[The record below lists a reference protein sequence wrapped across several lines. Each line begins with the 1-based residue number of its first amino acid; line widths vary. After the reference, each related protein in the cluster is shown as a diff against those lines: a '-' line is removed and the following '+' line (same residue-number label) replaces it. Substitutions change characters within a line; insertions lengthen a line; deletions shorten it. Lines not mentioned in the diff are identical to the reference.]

1 MDQTVGLTF
10 KKLKVMTF
18 KVKVAIDW
26 VKVRSSFTGNAA
38 AGLMY
43 SQAMVQTDKVNPCF
57 EPKVLY

>member
-43 SQAMVQTDKVNPCF
+43 SQISTKPGN
-57 EPKVLY
+57 